1 MACVNPNDPLFKGIL
16 DRVGNPLLAEI
27 EFDFVNEGEKD
38 IEFSI
43 NAPVTVASTI
53 FELEPDITDEKL
65 KSIYNNYSNLM
76 DRKRKGKSMPFES
89 FKKLMDTYQVYK
101 HKDTYIFGQ
110 YDVKNAVFNA
120 RVNSSPSS
128 KELLTE
134 AIPNLSKKGIDFI
147 TFVPPGYASML
158 KRGGYAVSEKSFGYD
173 FKGEQMQ
180 KFAVA
185 SSPKVFEKIFKKST
199 QSIQS
204 TDLEEYNNESF
215 LSEMPVEIREQLINK
230 AGNDTAQIL
239 KTYLSQF
246 GITVK
251 DISLI
256 AEQLGTDELGFAD
269 ILSKV
274 AYTKGKKN
282 LPPVA
287 GEFIAYMMQY
297 NPLIQQTISNLI
309 TTNAIPIQP
318 SDPNYERFQS
328 TGTYNYKD
336 LNKEPYFKHIG
347 KLIAEDLQNK
357 TEGKY
362 DKSLLDKIR
371 SLIST
376 FFDYLAGIEV
386 DKINRNIGT
395 ISNNVLQQNKKLITS
410 SKFKPGAEGKRT
422 KQVSLKEARESDK
435 FGNVI
440 IDKLSKKGFILTGST
455 ALGEQGTV
463 QRPDENLLH
472 DIDWVSPFNRKE
484 TREKFLAEYP
494 DAIFIRDIYG
504 EEGYTTDTWLIAPKN
519 HSIKNYVTETFE
531 AENGE
536 RIIVKS
542 YDVVNNKGKTVGTYK
557 LEEQPDGTTEE
568 ITEGVEGKV
577 IDFFSYN
584 EFDQLAPFETQGV
597 KLANWRDTFAAKL
610 DFARYKDIWDY
621 NRFIPDDN
629 LPSAEE
635 IEASAKEG
643 LDKVF
648 ELNPELAEI
657 GTPEEY
663 AMYLT
668 TVFSETQFDDIL
680 FSSSNRIGGI
690 GSNYLTPDLEYSKKY
705 GSVNKAFIVNLKNP
719 HQAKEFGINRAT
731 VSILKEENP
740 NADGFIGWEG
750 NNIRQDEIG
759 MLEMQGYSRKDAIK
773 EISKV
778 PRSSGTRTVYVNDR
792 LQKHELGSK
801 KDIQG
806 FKDFASNQ
814 SNQDPVFFSEP
825 LDSKAS
831 IEKELLKSRG
841 IKRYQG
847 GLMITTNGYFE
858 AVNSVTS
865 LNNAVGY
872 KAARI
877 KKANKFG
884 KGGREIFYIV
894 INPQTEMF
902 QDNSSKAAP
911 NEALDKRLKTL
922 MSDLGLSLINYD
934 EYAKSYKEKYGKE
947 LTAGA
952 AADMMDR
959 TIAVR
964 EGTRKL
970 DTLSEEVAHFIVYA
984 MKNDPRVQEA
994 LAEIENTSYWTKYK
1008 DVYAKVYNNNMD
1020 KVRLEIVGK
1029 MMSDVLIENITS
1041 EASPWWKKTLYRILN
1056 AFNNLI
1062 AGIKGNKKKER
1073 RIREGLKSIAS
1084 QTLETP
1090 SVVKE
1095 RIESM
1100 KPQDDDVFFQI
1111 DPKMFENSKLLDG
1124 MDKELKDA
1132 IYVLKRKIDKYKA
1145 RGTKEYME
1153 SEKELIRVLE
1163 RDLGAST
1170 NEKYNENRIT
1180 QGLVNFISHAE
1191 GDSEAILNRLS
1202 IMREAFG
1209 SGMYQDELEKF
1220 AELVSDMNNYIT
1232 IYEPIVNSLLANTVN
1247 DRNTL
1252 KRQGADD
1259 TTLEKHDA
1267 LIDALKNIQT
1277 GITQMSEDYIY
1288 YGRNIYASAV
1298 RPFIEQYYKDK
1309 KMTSEEKEDAVN
1321 KDFEELIKLSEETGN
1336 DNGTWNRW
1344 FTSMAENPDALLT
1357 LTDKLVKDKILAAQM
1372 ETLDDMRDLYD
1383 MDDKLKNA
1391 GIPDTE
1397 FVYEKDS
1404 DGNLTG
1410 NYVTEIN
1417 EKQFND
1423 AKKAFYEQ
1431 LHKDLGL
1438 PEDPA
1443 DRWRLLKSVPNLEAE
1458 YIEKENAWVEK
1469 NTDLNPEYKKALIEK
1484 RKGFVVNA
1492 LKFKNDIALYD
1503 RIIKENPNIRAT
1515 ELISII
1521 AKTDKVVAGNVKR
1534 GLQNYSKW
1542 KNSRVWTDY
1551 KGDMHFRKEFALP
1564 KKSIYGNS
1572 QYASIMANPAKKEY
1586 YEALMNMRTK
1596 LTSHMGYKYSSSN
1609 LAPQVRKDIL
1619 ERLKTDRK
1627 RTIRETLKDLWSQ
1640 RESDTGFGMK
1650 ILDERDQPIKNIPI
1664 YHTSKLENMSDLS
1677 TDATATMALF
1687 ANMTNRH
1694 RNLVS
1699 IQNVIEIT
1707 GDVLRERQVTQ
1718 SAGIA
1723 STVNGVIKGG
1733 ERNAKTI
1740 KGGESYERWKDYI
1753 NMIYYGELKDDQNSV
1768 LPDDVSEAKII
1779 DALIKYTAI
1788 NSLALN
1794 LYSGISNVTLGN
1806 ALIRE
1811 EAFAKQYITQEDL
1824 KKARKAYW
1832 TDKNDGI
1839 AGLMGDIGTTK
1850 SSNKLRLFIE
1860 RFDVLQDFESR
1871 TNDVNTDRSRW
1882 GRMFKDSTF
1891 FFLNHAGEH
1900 QMQSRMAL
1908 GMAFN
1913 KKVLNKDGKE
1923 IDFYDALVIEN
1934 NRMRV
1939 REGTKN
1945 LDGSEFTGADTRA
1958 FIMKMQSVNQRL
1970 HGIYNVNDR
1979 NALQKKALGRAAML
1993 FRKWFVPGMNRRFE
2007 NKYKNYMVNEELEGF
2022 HRTGGRFYW
2031 QLIKELKE
2039 GQLTFASAK
2048 ENYNN
2053 LSDNDKANVTRSIT
2067 EVGYFLAASILGGI
2081 LTGLAGDDDDDW
2093 ALNMAAYQA
2102 QRFSTELGIFIPV
2115 WNSTE
2120 IFKLASSPSAAVNQ
2134 IESIMNLTKTINP
2147 GFFYND
2153 DPFIK
2158 IYKAGRNKGSSRIG
2172 VWATRQIP
2180 MTDTVEDWFY
2190 PEERLKYFIR

>member
-1 MACVNPNDPLFKGIL
+1 MACVNPNDPLFKEIL
-16 DRVGNPLLAEI
+16 NRVENPLLAEL
-27 EFDFVNEGEKD
+27 EFDFVNEGEQEVKLSMD
-38 IEFSI
+38 
-43 NAPVTVASTI
+43 APVTVASTI
-53 FELEPDITDEKL
+53 FELEPDITDEKI
-65 KSIYNNYSNLM
+65 KSIYENYVNLM
-76 DRKRKGKSMPFES
+76 DRKREGKSVPFDS
-89 FKKLMDTYQVYK
+89 FKKLMKSYQVYK

-120 RVNSSPSS
+120 RMNSSPST
-128 KELLTE
+128 KQLFTE
-134 AIPNLSKKGIDFI
+134 AIPNLVTKGVDFI
-147 TFVPPGYASML
+147 AFLPPSYANML
-158 KRGGYAVSEKSFGYD
+158 KRGGYTVSEKSFGYD
-173 FKGEQMQ
+173 FKGEKMQ

-185 SSPKVFEKIFKKST
+185 STPIVFQKIFKKSNGEV
-199 QSIQS
+199 SS
-204 TDLEEYNNESF
+204 AELDEYNNSINLEES
-215 LSEMPVEIREQLINK
+215 PVEISESLIKK
-230 AGNDTAQIL
+230 AGNDTAEIL
-239 KTYLSQF
+239 KTYLGQF

-251 DISLI
+251 DISII

-274 AYTKGKKN
+274 AYTKGREN

-297 NPLIQQTISNLI
+297 NPLIQQTISSLI

-318 SDPNYERFQS
+318 NDPNYERFKS

-336 LNKEPYFKHIG
+336 LNKDPYFKHIG

-357 TEGKY
+357 AEGKY
-362 DKSLLDKIR
+362 DKSLLEKIR

-386 DKINRNIGT
+386 DKINKNIGT
-395 ISNNVLQQNKKLITS
+395 ISNNVLQQNKKLITA

-422 KQVSLKEARESDK
+422 KQVSLKDARESDK
-435 FGNVI
+435 FGNII

-494 DAIFIRDIYG
+494 DAIFVRDIYG
-504 EEGYTTDTWLIAPKN
+504 NESYTTDTWLIAPKN

-531 AENGE
+531 TEKGE
-536 RIIVKS
+536 RVVVKS
-542 YDVVNNKGKTVGTYK
+542 YDVVNKKGDVVGTYK
-557 LEEQPDGTTEE
+557 LEEQSDGTTEE
-568 ITEGVEGKV
+568 VTEGVEGKV
-577 IDFFSYN
+577 IDFFSYE
-584 EFDQLAPFETQGV
+584 EFNQLAPFESGGV
-597 KLANWRDTFAAKL
+597 LLANWRDTFAAKL

-621 NRFIPDDN
+621 NRFVPNDN
-629 LPSAEE
+629 LLSAVEVE
-635 IEASAKEG
+635 K
-643 LDKVF
+643 
-648 ELNPELAEI
+648 
-657 GTPEEY
+657 
-663 AMYLT
+663 
-668 TVFSETQFDDIL
+668 
-680 FSSSNRIGGI
+680 GG
-690 GSNYLTPDLEYSKKY
+690 
-705 GSVNKAFIVNLKNP
+705 
-719 HQAKEFGINRAT
+719 
-731 VSILKEENP
+731 
-740 NADGFIGWEG
+740 
-750 NNIRQDEIG
+750 QD
-759 MLEMQGYSRKDAIK
+759 S
-773 EISKV
+773 
-778 PRSSGTRTVYVNDR
+778 
-792 LQKHELGSK
+792 
-801 KDIQG
+801 
-806 FKDFASNQ
+806 
-814 SNQDPVFFSEP
+814 VFFSEP

-841 IKRYQG
+841 IKRYKG
-847 GLMITTNGYFE
+847 GLMITKNGYFDALK
-858 AVNSVTS
+858 AVQS

-872 KAARI
+872 KAARVN
-877 KKANKFG
+877 KANRFG
-884 KGGREIFYIV
+884 AGGREIFYIN
-894 INPQTEMF
+894 INAQTEMF
-902 QDNSSKAAP
+902 QDTSSKSAP
-911 NEALDKRLKTL
+911 NEELNKKLKAL
-922 MSDLGLSLINYD
+922 MSDLGLSLVNYD
-934 EYAKSYKEKYGKE
+934 EYAKAYKEKYGRE
-947 LTAGA
+947 LTANA
-952 AADMMDR
+952 AADMMNR

-964 EGTRKL
+964 EGTEKL

-984 MKNDPRVQEA
+984 MKDDPRVQEA

-1008 DVYAKVYNNNMD
+1008 DIYAKVYNNNMD

-1041 EASPWWKKTLYRILN
+1041 ESSPWWKKTFYRILN

-1062 AGIKGNKKKER
+1062 GGVKGNKKKER
-1073 RIREGLKSIAS
+1073 RIKEGLNAIAS

-1100 KPQDDDVFFQI
+1100 KPQEDGVFFQI
-1111 DPKMFENSKLLDG
+1111 DPEMFENSKLLDN

-1132 IYVLKRKIDKYKA
+1132 IYVLKRKVDKYKA
-1145 RGTKEYME
+1145 RGTKEFMQA
-1153 SEKELIRVLE
+1153 EKTLIKSLE
-1163 RDLGAST
+1163 KDLGANT

-1191 GDSEAILNRLS
+1191 TEADAVLNRLS

-1209 SGMYQDELEKF
+1209 AGMYQDELEKF

-1232 IYEPIVNSLLANTVN
+1232 IYEPIVDALLANTVN

-1259 TTLEKHDA
+1259 VTLERHDA

-1277 GITQMSEDYIY
+1277 GITQMSNDYVY
-1288 YGRNIYASAV
+1288 YGRNIYASTV

-1309 KMTSEEKEDAVN
+1309 TMTAEEREDAVN
-1321 KDFEELIKLSEETGN
+1321 KDFEELLKLTEETSE

-1344 FTSMAENPDALLT
+1344 LTSMAENPDKLLA
-1357 LTDKLVKDKILAAQM
+1357 LTDKLVKDKILSAQM

-1383 MDDKLKNA
+1383 MDAKLKDSGVEN
-1391 GIPDTE
+1391 TE
-1397 FVYEKDS
+1397 FVYERDS
-1404 DGNLTG
+1404 NGELTG

-1417 EKQFND
+1417 EKEFND

-1438 PEDPA
+1438 PEDAA
-1443 DRWRLLKSVPNLEAE
+1443 DRWRLLKSTPNLEAE
-1458 YIEKENAWVEK
+1458 YIERENAWVEN
-1469 NTDLNPEYKKALIEK
+1469 NTDLNPEYKKMLLKK
-1484 RKGFVVNA
+1484 RRGFITNA
-1492 LKFKNDIALYD
+1492 LKFKNEIALFD
-1503 RIIKENPNIRAT
+1503 RIVKENPNARASK
-1515 ELISII
+1515 LISIM
-1521 AKTDKVVAGNVKR
+1521 AKTDKVAAGNLKR
-1534 GLQNYSKW
+1534 GLKNYTTW
-1542 KNSRVWTDY
+1542 KNSRIWTDY
-1551 KGDMHFRKEFALP
+1551 KGDMHFRKEFATP

-1572 QYASIMANPAKKEY
+1572 QYNAIMANPAKKEY
-1586 YEALMNMRTK
+1586 YEKLMVMREK
-1596 LTSHMGYKYSSSN
+1596 LTAHMSFRYSNSN

-1619 ERLKTDRK
+1619 ERLKSDKK
-1627 RTIRETLKDLWSQ
+1627 RTIQETLKDLYSR
-1640 RESDTGFGMK
+1640 REDDTSFGMQ

-1664 YHTSKLENMSDLS
+1664 YYSSKLSNMSDLS
-1677 TDATATMALF
+1677 LDATATMAMF
-1687 ANMTNRH
+1687 ANMANRH

-1699 IQNVIEIT
+1699 IQNVVEIT

-1718 SAGIA
+1718 SAGAA
-1723 STVNGVIKGG
+1723 STAERMMSGG
-1733 ERNAKTI
+1733 ERKAKTT
-1740 KGGESYERWKDYI
+1740 KGGESYKRWKDYI
-1753 NMIYYGELKDDQNSV
+1753 DMIYYGELKDDQNQV
-1768 LPDDVSEAKII
+1768 LPDSVSEAKIV

-1794 LYSGISNVTLGN
+1794 VYSGISNITLGN

-1811 EAFAKQYITQEDL
+1811 EAFAKQYVTQEDL
-1824 KKARKAYW
+1824 SKARKAYW
-1832 TDKNDGI
+1832 TDRNNGI
-1839 AGLMGDIGTTK
+1839 AGLMGDIGNTK

-1860 RFDVLQDFESR
+1860 RFDVLQDFENR
-1871 TNDVNTDRSRW
+1871 TGELNTDRTRW

-1908 GMAFN
+1908 GLAYN
-1913 KKVLNKDGKE
+1913 KKVLNKEGKQ
-1923 IDFYDALVIEN
+1923 IDFYDALVVEN
-1934 NRMRV
+1934 NRMKV
-1939 REGTKN
+1939 QEGTKN
-1945 LDGSEFTGADTRA
+1945 LDGSEFTDADVRA
-1958 FIMKMQSVNQRL
+1958 FIFKMQGINQRL

-1979 NALQKKALGRAAML
+1979 NALQKKTLGRAAML
-1993 FRKWFVPGMNRRFE
+1993 FRKWFVPSMNRRFE
-2007 NKYKNYMVNEELEGF
+2007 NKYRNYMIGDDLEGF
-2022 HRTGGRFYW
+2022 HRTAGKFYW

-2053 LSDNDKANVTRSIT
+2053 LSDNDKANVTRSMT

-2081 LTGLAGDDDDDW
+2081 LTGLAGDDDDDYL
-2093 ALNMAAYQA
+2093 LNMAAYQA

-2134 IESIMNLTKTINP
+2134 VESLMNLTKTINP

-2153 DPFIK
+2153 DPFFK
-2158 IYKAGRNKGSSRIG
+2158 VYKAGRNKDKLRIG
-2172 VWATRQIP
+2172 IWARRQVP
-2180 MTDTVEDWFY
+2180 MADTIEDWFY

>member
-16 DRVGNPLLAEI
+16 DRVENPLLAEI
-27 EFDFVNEGEKD
+27 EFDFVNEGEKEV
-38 IEFSI
+38 EFSK
-43 NAPVTVASTI
+43 NAPTTVASTI

-65 KSIYNNYSNLM
+65 KSIYDNYTNLM

-89 FKKLMDTYQVYK
+89 FKELMEKYQVYK

-110 YDVKNAVFNA
+110 YDFKNAVFNA

-128 KELLTE
+128 KQLLTE
-134 AIPNLSKKGIDFI
+134 AIPNLAKQGVDFI
-147 TFVPPGYASML
+147 TFVPPGYAAML
-158 KRGGYAVSEKSFGYD
+158 KRGGYAVSENSFGYD

-185 SSPKVFEKIFKKST
+185 SSPKVFGKIFKKSNEDVR
-199 QSIQS
+199 SVE
-204 TDLEEYNNESF
+204 LEEYNNEGF
-215 LSEMPVEIREQLINK
+215 LEEKSVEIREDLIK
-230 AGNDTAQIL
+230 RAGNDTAQIL

-256 AEQLGTDELGFAD
+256 SEQLGTDELGFAD
-269 ILSKV
+269 ILSKI
-274 AYTKGKKN
+274 AYTKGKEN
-282 LPPVA
+282 LPPIA

-297 NPLIQQTISNLI
+297 NPLIQQTISSLI

-318 SDPNYERFQS
+318 NDPNYERFKT
-328 TGTYNYKD
+328 TGTYNYRD
-336 LNKEPYFKHIG
+336 LNKDPYFKHIG

-357 TEGKY
+357 AEGKY
-362 DKSLLDKIR
+362 DKSLLEKIR

-376 FFDYLAGIEV
+376 FFDYLAGIEI
-386 DKINRNIGT
+386 DKINKNIGT
-395 ISNNVLQQNKKLITS
+395 ISNNVLQQNKKLITA

-435 FGNVI
+435 FGNII

-504 EEGYTTDTWLIAPKN
+504 NEGYTTDTWLIAPEN

-531 AENGE
+531 ADNGE
-536 RIIVKS
+536 RIVVKS
-542 YDVVNNKGKTVGTYK
+542 YDVVNNKGKVVGTYELK
-557 LEEQPDGTTEE
+557 NQIDGTTEE
-568 ITEGVEGKV
+568 VAEGVEGKV
-577 IDFFSYN
+577 IDFFSYD
-584 EFDQLAPFETQGV
+584 EFNQLAPFEAGGI

-621 NRFIPDDN
+621 NRFVPNEN
-629 LPSAEE
+629 LPNAEE
-635 IEASAKEG
+635 VEASAKEG

-668 TVFSETQFDDIL
+668 TVFPETQFDDIL
-680 FSSSNRIGGI
+680 FSSSKRIGGV

-705 GSVNKAFIVNLKNP
+705 GPVNKAFVVNLKNP
-719 HQAKEFGINRAT
+719 YQAKEFGINRAT
-731 VSILKEENP
+731 IYVLKEENP

-750 NNIRQDEIG
+750 NNIRQDEVA
-759 MLEMQGYSRKDAIK
+759 MLEMQGYNRKDAIK
-773 EISKV
+773 ELSKV

-801 KDIQG
+801 KDAAA
-806 FKDFASNQ
+806 FKDYVSNQ

-825 LDSKAS
+825 LNSKDS

-841 IKRYQG
+841 IKRYKG
-847 GLMITTNGYFE
+847 GLMVTKNGYFE
-858 AVNSVTS
+858 AANSVAS
-865 LNNAVGY
+865 LNRAVGY
-872 KAARI
+872 KAARV

-884 KGGREIFYIV
+884 QGGREIFYII

-902 QDNSSKAAP
+902 QDESSKASP
-911 NEALDKRLKTL
+911 NEALDKRLKSL
-922 MSDLGLSLINYD
+922 MSDLGLSLVNYD
-934 EYAKSYKEKYGKE
+934 EYAKTYKEKYGRE
-947 LTAGA
+947 LTANA

-970 DTLSEEVAHFIVYA
+970 DTLSEEVAHFVVYA
-984 MKNDPRVQEA
+984 MKDDPRVQEA

-1062 AGIKGNKKKER
+1062 GGIKGNKKKER

-1100 KPQDDDVFFQI
+1100 QPQDDDVFFQI
-1111 DPKMFENSKLLDG
+1111 DPKMFENSKLLDN

-1132 IYVLKRKIDKYKA
+1132 IYVLKRKINKYKA
-1145 RGTKEYME
+1145 RGTKEYMQ
-1153 SEKELIRVLE
+1153 SEKELIRALE

-1209 SGMYQDELEKF
+1209 ADMYQDELEKF

-1232 IYEPIVNSLLANTVN
+1232 IYEPIVNAVLANTVN
-1247 DRNTL
+1247 DRTTL

-1259 TTLEKHDA
+1259 VTLERHDA

-1277 GITQMSEDYIY
+1277 GITQMSEDYVY
-1288 YGRNIYASAV
+1288 YGRNIFVSTV
-1298 RPFIEQYYKDK
+1298 RPFLEQYYSDK
-1309 KMTSEEKEDAVN
+1309 KMTSEEREEAVN
-1321 KDFEELIKLSEETGN
+1321 KDFQELLKLTEETGN

-1344 FTSMAENPDALLT
+1344 LTSMAENPDKLLA

-1383 MDDKLKNA
+1383 MDDKLKKA
-1391 GIPDTE
+1391 GIPNTE
-1397 FVYEKDS
+1397 FVFEKDS
-1404 DGNLTG
+1404 EGNLTG

-1417 EKQFND
+1417 EQQFND
-1423 AKKAFYEQ
+1423 AKKVFYEQ

-1443 DRWRLLKSVPNLEAE
+1443 DRWRLLKSTPNLEAE
-1458 YIEKENAWVEK
+1458 YIERENAWVEK
-1469 NTDLNPEYKKALIEK
+1469 NTDLNPEYKKILVEK
-1484 RKGFVVNA
+1484 RKGFITNA
-1492 LKFKNDIALYD
+1492 LKFKKDIALYE
-1503 RIIKENPNIRAT
+1503 RAVKENPGVRSE
-1515 ELISII
+1515 ELVNII
-1521 AKTDKVVAGNVKR
+1521 AKSDKVAAANVRR
-1534 GLQNYSKW
+1534 GIQNYAKW
-1542 KNSRVWTDY
+1542 KNSRIWTDY
-1551 KGDMHFRKEFALP
+1551 KGDMQFRKEFALP
-1564 KKSIYGNS
+1564 KKSIYGNP
-1572 QYASIMANPAKKEY
+1572 QYASIMSNPAKKEY
-1586 YEALMNMRTK
+1586 YEALMNMRSK
-1596 LTSHMGYKYSSSN
+1596 LTSHMSYKYSSSN

-1619 ERLKTDRK
+1619 ERLKTDKK
-1627 RTIRETLKDLWSQ
+1627 RTIQETLKDLYSR
-1640 RESDTGFGMK
+1640 REDDTSFGMQ

-1664 YHTSKLENMSDLS
+1664 YYSSKLSNMSDLS
-1677 TDATATMALF
+1677 MDATATMALF
-1687 ANMTNRH
+1687 ANMANRH
-1694 RNLVS
+1694 RNLVN
-1699 IQNVIEIT
+1699 IQNVVEIT

-1718 SAGIA
+1718 SA
-1723 STVNGVIKGG
+1723 NVISKAKGMVSG
-1733 ERNAKTI
+1733 TEKDAKVT
-1740 KGGESYERWKDYI
+1740 KGGESYKRWKDYI
-1753 NMIYYGELKDDQNSV
+1753 DMIYYGELKDDQNAV
-1768 LPDDVSEAKII
+1768 LPDNVSEAKIV
-1779 DALIKYTAI
+1779 DALIKYTAV

-1794 LYSGISNVTLGN
+1794 LFSGISNITLGN

-1811 EAFAKQYITQEDL
+1811 EAFAKQYVTQADL

-1832 TDKNDGI
+1832 TDKNGVS
-1839 AGLMGDIGTTK
+1839 GLMGDIGTTK
-1850 SSNKLRLFIE
+1850 SSNKLRLFLE
-1860 RFDVLQDFESR
+1860 RFDVLQDFENR
-1871 TNDVNTDRSRW
+1871 TSDVNTDRSRW

-1908 GMAFN
+1908 GLAYN

-1923 IDFYDALVIEN
+1923 IDFYDALIIEN
-1934 NRMRV
+1934 NRMKV
-1939 REGTKN
+1939 QEGTKN
-1945 LDGSEFTGADTRA
+1945 LDGSAFTDADTRA

-1979 NALQKKALGRAAML
+1979 NALQKKSLGRAAML

-2007 NKYKNYMVNEELEGF
+2007 NKYRNYMVNDDLEGF

-2053 LSDNDKANVTRSIT
+2053 LSDNDKANVTRSMT

-2093 ALNMAAYQA
+2093 VLNMAAYQA

-2134 IESIMNLTKTINP
+2134 VESLMNLTKTINP

-2153 DPFIK
+2153 NPFFK
-2158 IYKAGRNKGSSRIG
+2158 IYKAGRNKDKFRIG
-2172 VWATRQIP
+2172 IWARRQVP
-2180 MTDTVEDWFY
+2180 MADTIEDWFY